1 MSEGL
6 SVIVCSLNGRDRV
19 DRFIAPLRRSL
30 SELGVP
36 CELVVVDDG
45 STDGTAEA
53 IRRVDGG
60 ITVVEHP
67 ENRGA
72 SAARNTGTLAA
83 RHDWLLF
90 CDDDL
95 EIDVEALRSLWARR
109 AAGVCLVPEVRGP
122 AGELQN
128 VVTWAWRRLDLKLD
142 DHDAPVSDDLAY
154 PMAACF
160 LVAAEALRR
169 AGGFDERI
177 RHYYEDTELGFALR
191 RAGIATRLA
200 PGVTAVHHE
209 HGGAPDAAKRA
220 RIARKVYEGRWRFNL
235 VATRGWRRLV
245 IVAAGAVRT
254 AVESARKRDRGPILG
269 YLAALRAVPVLLR
282 PRHRFDLRSRR

>member
-6 SVIVCSLNGRDRV
+6 SVIVCSLNGRARV
-19 DRFIAPLRRSL
+19 DRFIAPLWRSL
-30 SELGVP
+30 SQLEMP
-36 CELVVVDDG
+36 CELVIVDDG

-53 IRRVDGG
+53 IRCVHGD
-60 ITVVEHP
+60 ITVVEHR

-83 RHDWLLF
+83 RHEWLLF

-95 EIDVEALRSLWARR
+95 EIDVEALRALWERR
-109 AAGVCLVPEVRGP
+109 GVGVCLVPEVRGP
-122 AGELQN
+122 AGDLQN
-128 VVTWAWRRLDLKLD
+128 AVTWEWRRLDLKLD
-142 DHDAPVSDDLAY
+142 DHDTPVMEDLAY

-160 LVAAEALRR
+160 LVAAEALHR

-191 RAGIATRLA
+191 RAGTPTRQVA
-200 PGVTAVHHE
+200 GVTAVHHE
-209 HGGAPDAAKRA
+209 HGGAPDAAARA

-235 VATRGWRRLV
+235 VATRGWRRVV
-245 IVAAGAVRT
+245 IVAVGSIRT
-254 AVESARKRDRGPILG
+254 AAESARKRSPGPLLG
-269 YLAALRAVPVLLR
+269 YLAALRAAPVLLR
-282 PRHRFDLRSRR
+282 PRNRFDLRSRR